1 MFMPL
6 PPIGGGNDGV
16 IKKRFEIM
24 DFYNPNR
31 EVSRI
36 ENAPE
41 ETAGRTKLKDSE
53 YLCLRKALAELKGMR
68 IGISAPVV
76 IILSAIMLI
85 KLCRIGSLC
94 LKIARSCISFG

>member
-1 MFMPL
+1 
-6 PPIGGGNDGV
+6 
-16 IKKRFEIM
+16 M

-53 YLCLRKALAELKGMR
+53 YLCLRKGLSGIKGMR

-94 LKIARSCISFG
+94 KDCSELYQLWMSQRKEAIGMRFTDRCLRIAG